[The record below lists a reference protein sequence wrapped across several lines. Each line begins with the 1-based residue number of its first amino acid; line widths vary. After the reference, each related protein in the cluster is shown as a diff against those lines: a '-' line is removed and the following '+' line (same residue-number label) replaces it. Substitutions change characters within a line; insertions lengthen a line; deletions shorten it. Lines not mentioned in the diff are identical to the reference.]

1 MTNKL
6 HPLASK
12 ITKSQLVEIV
22 YPVVVIPRVL
32 LLLSDT
38 QSEMVYQHA
47 MKVITMCVYHMYM
60 YIERCN
66 FKERDQN
73 KVHKYLVLQYTMY
86 CIQYTLCMLKNM

>member
-1 MTNKL
+1 MTSKL

-22 YPVVVIPRVL
+22 DPVVVIPRVL

-47 MKVITMCVYHMYM
+47 MKVITNLQCVYHV
-60 YIERCN
+60 YIESCN
-66 FKERDQN
+66 SKERDQG
-73 KVHKYLVLQYTMY
+73 KV
-86 CIQYTLCMLKNM
+86 